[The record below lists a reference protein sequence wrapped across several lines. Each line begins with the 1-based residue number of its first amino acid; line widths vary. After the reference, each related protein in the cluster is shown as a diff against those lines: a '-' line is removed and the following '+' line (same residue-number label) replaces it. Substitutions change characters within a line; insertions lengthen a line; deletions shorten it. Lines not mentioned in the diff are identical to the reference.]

1 MSAQNIIERLER
13 ASGPDRC
20 WEWPRSTDDRG
31 RGRIW
36 VNGKIMLA
44 HRAVWEFLR
53 GPIPAGKMLCHHCD
67 NAGCVNPGHM
77 YVGTHADNMRDMA
90 ERKRAH
96 FAQKPDRGR
105 AVGRA
110 LGGSNTW
117 SKGEGNGRAKLTA
130 DQARAIRESAD
141 SMRSLARRFG
151 ISDRTVKR
159 IKVGEI
165 WKN

>member
-1 MSAQNIIERLER
+1 MTTQSQDIIERLER

-53 GPIPAGKMLCHHCD
+53 GPIPAG
-67 NAGCVNPGHM
+67 
-77 YVGTHADNMRDMA
+77 
-90 ERKRAH
+90 
-96 FAQKPDRGR
+96 
-105 AVGRA
+105 
-110 LGGSNTW
+110 
-117 SKGEGNGRAKLTA
+117 NGRAKLTA